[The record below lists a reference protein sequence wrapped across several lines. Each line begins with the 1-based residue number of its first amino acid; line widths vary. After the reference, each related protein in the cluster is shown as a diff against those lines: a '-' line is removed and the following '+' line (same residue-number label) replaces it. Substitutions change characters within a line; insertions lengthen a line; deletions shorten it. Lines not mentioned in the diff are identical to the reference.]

1 MKGSIYLVS
10 QSISIKELRERK
22 KINKNKMSSDVFMN
36 ILGTRPKGILILCW
50 ILCVVSS
57 PNTKFQENAY
67 SRKSPGKLGGTE

>member
-1 MKGSIYLVS
+1 MKGSIYLVA
-10 QSISIKELRERK
+10 QSISIKGLRERK

-50 ILCVVSS
+50 ILCVVSP

-67 SRKSPGKLGGTE
+67 SRESPGKLGGRE